1 MLNYVVVVGC
11 YVGVFVFNI
20 NIGVF
25 TIHRTICMQMIFL
38 QIIFRWTRMETEP
51 FHSPSILPF
60 LRSMALRLISP
71 RLTGKP
77 GNLISNAIN
86 LNLSLWQCRQNKQM
100 RKTLQTLTQNEL
112 FSVMKMA
119 GEDGTLTKENFT
131 KILRSSD
138 MFLKAFDKNKDGIV
152 TEVDVRCCTLKDFK
166 TRLKDFKRK
175 MLSRIVC
182 QN

>member
-1 MLNYVVVVGC
+1 
-11 YVGVFVFNI
+11 
-20 NIGVF
+20 
-25 TIHRTICMQMIFL
+25 
-38 QIIFRWTRMETEP
+38 
-51 FHSPSILPF
+51 
-60 LRSMALRLISP
+60 
-71 RLTGKP
+71 
-77 GNLISNAIN
+77 
-86 LNLSLWQCRQNKQM
+86 M

-166 TRLKDFKRK
+166 TGLKDFKRK